1 MYIWRGRNRRDK
13 RNLLL
18 SGTTFWGAEKG
29 AKNFEH
35 EDNVLRLEKEEEHIQ
50 YYSKKVR
57 ALLTQYYMTENGRKE
72 VEVLIDEQEKQAAVG
87 TSVLIKDTEE
97 ENELIRANV
106 FDIFQAFCLPETTYI
121 DKEGLAN
128 LFSDLQLTMTK
139 RHFDQYLVKLKI
151 KAKGSAVD
159 FDGFYDGKIAIL
171 SFSSFF
177 ILQGRDSSV
186 FITYV
191 MQL

>member
-1 MYIWRGRNRRDK
+1 MYVWRGRNRRDK

-35 EDNVLRLEKEEEHIQ
+35 EDNVLRLENEEEHIN
-50 YYSKKVR
+50 YYARKIR
-57 ALLTQYYMTENGRKE
+57 ALLIQYFQTENGRKE
-72 VEVLIDEQEKQAAVG
+72 VELLIQEQEKSLADAPSLLV
-87 TSVLIKDTEE
+87 KDTEE
-97 ENELIRANV
+97 ENELLRANV

-121 DKEGLAN
+121 DKDGLAR

-139 RHFDQYLVKLKI
+139 RHFEQYLVKLNI

-159 FDGFYDGKIAIL
+159 FDGFFDGNAH
-171 SFSSFF
+171 
-177 ILQGRDSSV
+177 
-186 FITYV
+186 
-191 MQL
+191 